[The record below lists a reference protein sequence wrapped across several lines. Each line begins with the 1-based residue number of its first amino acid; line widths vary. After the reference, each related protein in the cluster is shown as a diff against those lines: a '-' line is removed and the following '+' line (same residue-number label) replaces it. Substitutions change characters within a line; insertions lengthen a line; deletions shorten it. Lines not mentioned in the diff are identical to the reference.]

1 MGNKRAAAGEPAPSV
16 QSVDRAVA
24 ILEIL
29 ARDGEAGV
37 TEVAR
42 ELDVH
47 KSTASRLLAALDRRE
62 LVTQDTAR
70 GKFRLGVGIVRLAGA
85 ASARL
90 DVVQESRPVCRA
102 LAQQVGETV
111 NLAILSGRD
120 ALYLDQAAGPAALS
134 PNHWAGRR
142 IPLHATSDGKVL
154 LAYLPADELAASL
167 VPPLDRFT
175 ERTIN
180 AADEFPAVLAEVRRR
195 GFATA
200 VDELEAGLTAIAAP
214 VRNAEGMVIA
224 SISTSGPSFRI
235 PAGRIPALAA
245 AVRRAADEIS
255 RRLGWLARALPVRA
269 AGGHGLTGEGL
280 TGEDVTQLAGSVV
293 RIPVEGR
300 LEVATLRRGA
310 VRGEFALQRA
320 MAGSGLLRPGLLV
333 HGGHQ
338 EQHAGEHHH
347 AGRAMAQYQARRGE
361 HHAGQQQP
369 PARQDGGGH
378 PEQADGREQAAGT
391 EAPADPRG
399 AGRPGEP
406 QRSGPPR

>member
-1 MGNKRAAAGEPAPSV
+1 MGNTGQEDGAEGSGPV

-70 GKFRLGVGIVRLAGA
+70 GKFRLGVGIVRLAGGA
-85 ASARL
+85 GRKL

-102 LAQQVGETV
+102 LAQEVGETV

-134 PNHWAGRR
+134 PHNWAGQR

-154 LAYLPADELAASL
+154 LAYLPEAELAACL
-167 VPPLDRFT
+167 TPPLTRFT
-175 ERTIN
+175 ERTVT
-180 AADEFPAVLAEVRRR
+180 AAAEFPALLAEVRSR

-214 VRNAEGMVIA
+214 VRNAEGTVIA
-224 SISTSGPSFRI
+224 SVSASGPSFRI
-235 PAGRIPALAA
+235 PAPRIPALAA
-245 AVRRAADEIS
+245 AVRQAADEVS
-255 RRLGWLARALPVRA
+255 GRLGWTAR
-269 AGGHGLTGEGL
+269 
-280 TGEDVTQLAGSVV
+280 
-293 RIPVEGR
+293 
-300 LEVATLRRGA
+300 
-310 VRGEFALQRA
+310 
-320 MAGSGLLRPGLLV
+320 
-333 HGGHQ
+333 
-338 EQHAGEHHH
+338 
-347 AGRAMAQYQARRGE
+347 
-361 HHAGQQQP
+361 
-369 PARQDGGGH
+369 
-378 PEQADGREQAAGT
+378 
-391 EAPADPRG
+391 
-399 AGRPGEP
+399 
-406 QRSGPPR
+406 

>member
-1 MGNKRAAAGEPAPSV
+1 MMVGPLRGQVALRYEQQWAEQGAGVTAREDIPGASGSSGASGSGPV

-85 ASARL
+85 ASRKL

-102 LAQQVGETV
+102 LAQEVGETV

-120 ALYLDQAAGPAALS
+120 ALYLDQVAGPAALS
-134 PNHWAGRR
+134 PHNWAGQR

-154 LAYLPADELAASL
+154 LAYLPEGELTACL
-167 VPPLDRFT
+167 TPPLARFT
-175 ERTIN
+175 NRTITDL
-180 AADEFPAVLAEVRRR
+180 AEFAELLAEVRRR

-200 VDELEAGLTAIAAP
+200 VEELEAGLTAIAVP
-214 VRNAEGMVIA
+214 VRNAEGNVIA

-235 PAGRIPALAA
+235 PAERIPALAA
-245 AVRRAADEIS
+245 AVGRAAAEVSRHLGWTDARAKEIS
-255 RRLGWLARALPVRA
+255 
-269 AGGHGLTGEGL
+269 
-280 TGEDVTQLAGSVV
+280 
-293 RIPVEGR
+293 
-300 LEVATLRRGA
+300 
-310 VRGEFALQRA
+310 
-320 MAGSGLLRPGLLV
+320 
-333 HGGHQ
+333 
-338 EQHAGEHHH
+338 
-347 AGRAMAQYQARRGE
+347 
-361 HHAGQQQP
+361 
-369 PARQDGGGH
+369 
-378 PEQADGREQAAGT
+378 
-391 EAPADPRG
+391 
-399 AGRPGEP
+399 
-406 QRSGPPR
+406 

>member
-1 MGNKRAAAGEPAPSV
+1 M

-37 TEVAR
+37 TDVAR
-42 ELDVH
+42 ELGVH

-134 PNHWAGRR
+134 PHNWAGRH
-142 IPLHATSDGKVL
+142 IPLHATSDGKIL
-154 LAYLPADELAASL
+154 LAYLSEDELTASL
-167 VPPLDRFT
+167 VPPLARFT
-175 ERTIN
+175 ERTIT
-180 AADEFPAVLAEVRRR
+180 AAAEFPALLAEVRRH

-200 VDELEAGLTAIAAP
+200 VDELETGLTAIAAP
-214 VRNAEGMVIA
+214 VRNAEGAVIA

-235 PAGRIPALAA
+235 PAGRIPVLAA
-245 AVRRAADEIS
+245 AVRGAADEIS
-255 RRLGWLARALPVRA
+255 RRLGWLAR
-269 AGGHGLTGEGL
+269 
-280 TGEDVTQLAGSVV
+280 
-293 RIPVEGR
+293 
-300 LEVATLRRGA
+300 
-310 VRGEFALQRA
+310 
-320 MAGSGLLRPGLLV
+320 
-333 HGGHQ
+333 
-338 EQHAGEHHH
+338 
-347 AGRAMAQYQARRGE
+347 
-361 HHAGQQQP
+361 
-369 PARQDGGGH
+369 
-378 PEQADGREQAAGT
+378 
-391 EAPADPRG
+391 
-399 AGRPGEP
+399 
-406 QRSGPPR
+406 

>member
-1 MGNKRAAAGEPAPSV
+1 MSNNGSGAV

-90 DVVQESRPVCRA
+90 DVVQESRPVCRE

-134 PNHWAGRR
+134 PHNWAGRR

-154 LAYLPADELAASL
+154 LAYLPEDELAASL
-167 VPPLDRFT
+167 VPPLARFT
-175 ERTIN
+175 ERTIT
-180 AADEFPAVLAEVRRR
+180 AVAEFPALLAEVRRR

-200 VDELEAGLTAIAAP
+200 ADELEAGLTAVAAP
-214 VRNAEGMVIA
+214 VRNAEGAVIA
-224 SISTSGPSFRI
+224 SISASGPSFRI
-235 PAGRIPALAA
+235 PAGRVPALAA
-245 AVRRAADEIS
+245 AVRHAAGEVS
-255 RRLGWLARALPVRA
+255 RRLGWLAPALPVRA
-269 AGGHGLTGEGL
+269 
-280 TGEDVTQLAGSVV
+280 D
-293 RIPVEGR
+293 GR
-300 LEVATLRRGA
+300 PWTDRRGCHA
-310 VRGEFALQRA
+310 ARRWR
-320 MAGSGLLRPGLLV
+320 RPGTGRGSLPDHSAAPGCSTRRV
-333 HGGHQ
+333 RAPARGG
-338 EQHAGEHHH
+338 GP
-347 AGRAMAQYQARRGE
+347 GP
-361 HHAGQQQP
+361 P
-369 PARQDGGGH
+369 PARS
-378 PEQADGREQAAGT
+378 A
-391 EAPADPRG
+391 
-399 AGRPGEP
+399 
-406 QRSGPPR
+406 

>member
-1 MGNKRAAAGEPAPSV
+1 MGNNGSETAQSV

-62 LVTQDTAR
+62 LVTQGAAR

-90 DVVQESRPVCRA
+90 DVVQEGRPVCRT

-120 ALYLDQAAGPAALS
+120 ALYLDQVAGPAALS
-134 PNHWAGRR
+134 PHNWAGRR

-154 LAYLPADELAASL
+154 LAWMPEAELEACLTA
-167 VPPLDRFT
+167 PLARFT
-175 ERTIN
+175 ERTVTAIT
-180 AADEFPAVLAEVRRR
+180 EFPALLAEVRRR

-214 VRNAEGMVIA
+214 VRNAEGTVIA
-224 SISTSGPSFRI
+224 SVSASGPSFRI
-235 PAGRIPALAA
+235 PADRIPALAA
-245 AVRRAADEIS
+245 AVVRAADEVS
-255 RRLGWLARALPVRA
+255 RRLGWAAR
-269 AGGHGLTGEGL
+269 
-280 TGEDVTQLAGSVV
+280 
-293 RIPVEGR
+293 
-300 LEVATLRRGA
+300 
-310 VRGEFALQRA
+310 
-320 MAGSGLLRPGLLV
+320 
-333 HGGHQ
+333 
-338 EQHAGEHHH
+338 
-347 AGRAMAQYQARRGE
+347 
-361 HHAGQQQP
+361 
-369 PARQDGGGH
+369 
-378 PEQADGREQAAGT
+378 
-391 EAPADPRG
+391 
-399 AGRPGEP
+399 
-406 QRSGPPR
+406 